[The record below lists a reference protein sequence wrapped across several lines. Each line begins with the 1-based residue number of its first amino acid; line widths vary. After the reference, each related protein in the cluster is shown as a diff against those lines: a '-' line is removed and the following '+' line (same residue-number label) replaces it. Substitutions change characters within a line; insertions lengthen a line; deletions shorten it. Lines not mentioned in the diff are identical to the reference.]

1 MAEPSCLCAGR
12 EKILGF
18 LAALLLFSR
27 GWSDFS
33 KVRGGL
39 WQSSEQTASAVPQD
53 LPAWKGLAA
62 ASA

>member
-1 MAEPSCLCAGR
+1 MAEASCLRAGR

-27 GWSDFS
+27 GWSDFP

-39 WQSSEQTASAVPQD
+39 WQSSGK
-53 LPAWKGLAA
+53 L
-62 ASA
+62 